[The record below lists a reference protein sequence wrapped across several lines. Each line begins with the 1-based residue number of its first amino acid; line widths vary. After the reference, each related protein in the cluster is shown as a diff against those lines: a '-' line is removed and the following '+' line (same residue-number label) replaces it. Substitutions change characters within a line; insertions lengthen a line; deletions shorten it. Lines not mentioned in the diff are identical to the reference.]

1 MNTWNSPHLLSIS
14 WEMARVLLGGLEG
27 TGATLGPA
35 STPGCSSS
43 CEDVDPK
50 TTPVFVHLEYKTKH
64 LTLYLLSYG
73 RECWVQGGG
82 DALLSALEGRKVQ
95 RWPSAGTRRNERR
108 LHVHQP
114 FYCVDLQFLLEK
126 RKLILK

>member
-50 TTPVFVHLEYKTKH
+50 TNPSFSPLRVQNEAFDVVPVELRVLGARWWRCPA
-64 LTLYLLSYG
+64 LCS
-73 RECWVQGGG
+73 GGQEG
-82 DALLSALEGRKVQ
+82 AALAERQ
-95 RWPSAGTRRNERR
+95 WPSRR
-108 LHVHQP
+108 LHAHQP